1 MGYKLQLTQEV
12 LKRVYEDARDLKE
25 YNRELAEEYELLV
38 RDHKFFKTEK
48 EALTEAIK
56 LMKANLY
63 NYQIWAKIDKGKD
76 GVYRV
81 LNWWL
86 VTNDNKVKLAAEHTG
101 LALVYDSTSLLNIM
115 DDNIPLDEVF

>member
-1 MGYKLQLTQEV
+1 MGYKLQLTQEI

-25 YNRELAEEYELLV
+25 YNRELAEEYELLI

-48 EALTEAIK
+48 EALMEAIK

-86 VTNDNKVKLAAEHTG
+86 VTNDNKVKFAAEHTG